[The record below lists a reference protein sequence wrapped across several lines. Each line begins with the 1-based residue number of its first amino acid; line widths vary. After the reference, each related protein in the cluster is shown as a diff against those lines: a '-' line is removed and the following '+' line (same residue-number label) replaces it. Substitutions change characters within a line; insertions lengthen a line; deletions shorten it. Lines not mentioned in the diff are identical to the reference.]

1 MLGLQNDRKAMTKEI
16 ESSLEKFH
24 QRMKDQD
31 QGTPM
36 DVDDTSSTT
45 QSEAIQPIAK
55 VNLVSEGSPAFH
67 AVSTKLRC

>member
-24 QRMKDQD
+24 QRMKD